1 MSDTRAGF
9 YCIAFRKTEYGVLSD
24 MKKNLLIGQS
34 GGPTVAINATLS
46 GIIKG
51 CRELYSDAVFYGARN
66 GVKGILAGNLVR
78 LNEQISDNSQ
88 AYALETTPA
97 AALGSCRMKLPADLS
112 DPVYDKIFE
121 IFDFYDIGAF
131 FYIGGNDSMDT
142 VEKLSRKAAEKND
155 PIRIIGVPKTID
167 NDLPFTDHTPG
178 FGSAAKYVATT
189 VQEIACDCAVYPEP
203 SVTIVEIM
211 GRDAGWLTA
220 SAGIPRL
227 FGEDCADLIYLPEVD
242 FYSDRFIEDIR
253 RKFKEKQN
261 LVVAVSEGIHS
272 PDGSLYGADPSG
284 KKDVF
289 GHTMLSGAAR
299 RLCELVKAEIGCKS
313 RSVELNIPQRC
324 ASHCLSATDISES
337 VSLGR
342 AAVKAA
348 YEGKTGLMITYVRR
362 PGERYVI
369 DFGSVPVGQ
378 AANKT
383 KYVPIEHIL
392 PNGCDVSDELLKE
405 LAPLIVGEIDAPRR
419 AGLPYHFKIK

>member
-1 MSDTRAGF
+1 MD
-9 YCIAFRKTEYGVLSD
+9 
-24 MKKNLLIGQS
+24 KNILIGQS

-51 CRELYSDAVFYGARN
+51 CRELYPDSVIYGARN
-66 GVKGILAGNLVR
+66 GVKGILADNLVR
-78 LNEQISDNSQ
+78 LNEQVATQSQ

-97 AALGSCRMKLPADLS
+97 AALGSCRMKLPADLN
-112 DPVYDKIFE
+112 DPVYDVIFGSFE
-121 IFDFYDIGAF
+121 RYGIGAF

-142 VEKLSRKAAEKND
+142 VDKLSRIAARDGK

-220 SAGIPRL
+220 AAGIPRL
-227 FGEDCADLIYLPEVD
+227 IGEDCADLIYLPEVD
-242 FYSDRFIEDIR
+242 FDRDRFLEDLR
-253 RKFKEKQN
+253 RKLKEKTN

-272 PDGSLYGADPSG
+272 ADGTLIGADPSG
-284 KKDVF
+284 KPDAF
-289 GHTMLSGAAR
+289 GHTMLSGAAYALR
-299 RLCELVKAEIGCKS
+299 ELVKREIGCKC

-337 VSLGR
+337 VCLGR

-362 PGERYVI
+362 PGSLYAL
-369 DFGSVPVGQ
+369 DYGTVPVSET
-378 AANKT
+378 ANKT
-383 KYVPIEHIL
+383 KYVPVKHIV
-392 PNGCDVSDELLKE
+392 PGGCDVTDELLKE

-419 AGLPYHFKIK
+419 SGLPYHFKIK

>member
-1 MSDTRAGF
+1 MS
-9 YCIAFRKTEYGVLSD
+9 
-24 MKKNLLIGQS
+24 KNILIGQS

-51 CRELYSDAVFYGARN
+51 CRELYPDAIYYGARN
-66 GVKGILAGNLVR
+66 GVKGILGENLVC
-78 LNEQISDNSQ
+78 LNEQISTNSQ

-97 AALGSCRMKLPADLS
+97 AALGSCRMKLPMDLKDS
-112 DPVYDKIFE
+112 VYNTIFST
-121 IFDFYDIGAF
+121 FKKYNIGAF

-142 VEKLSRKAAEKND
+142 VEKLSRKAAELGSD
-155 PIRIIGVPKTID
+155 IRIIGVPKTID

-203 SVTIVEIM
+203 SVTVVEIM

-220 SAGIPRL
+220 AAGIPRL

-242 FYSDRFIEDIR
+242 FDPKQFLSDVRNAL
-253 RKFKEKQN
+253 KKKTN
-261 LVVAVSEGIHS
+261 LVIAVSEGIHTA
-272 PDGSLYGADPSG
+272 DGTLFGADPSG
-284 KKDVF
+284 QKDAF
-289 GHTMLSGAAR
+289 GHTMLSGAAS
-299 RLCELVKAEIGCKS
+299 RLSQLVKGEIGCKS
-313 RSVELNIPQRC
+313 RSVELNVPQRC

-337 VSLGR
+337 VCLGR

-348 YEGKTGLMITYVRR
+348 YEGKTGLMITYIRK
-362 PGERYVI
+362 PGNLYAV
-369 DFGSVPVGQ
+369 DFGAVPVKDT
-378 AANKT
+378 ANKT
-383 KYVPIEHIL
+383 KYVPLTQIT
-392 PNGCDVSDELLKE
+392 PNKSNVTDDLLRE

>member
-1 MSDTRAGF
+1 
-9 YCIAFRKTEYGVLSD
+9 
-24 MKKNLLIGQS
+24 MKKNILVGQS

-51 CRELYSDAVFYGARN
+51 CRELFPDAVYYGARN
-66 GVKGILAGNLVR
+66 GIKGILGENLVC
-78 LNEQISDNSQ
+78 LNQQVSTNSQ

-97 AALGSCRMKLPADLS
+97 AALGSCRMKLPKDLS
-112 DPVYDKIFE
+112 DSVYDTIFTTFE
-121 IFDFYDIGAF
+121 KYGIGVF

-142 VEKLSRKAAEKND
+142 VEKLSRRAAKIGSD
-155 PIRIIGVPKTID
+155 IRIIGVPKTID
-167 NDLPFTDHTPG
+167 NDLPYTDHTPG

-203 SVTIVEIM
+203 SVTVVEIM

-220 SAGIPRL
+220 AAGIPRL
-227 FGEDCADLIYLPEVD
+227 FKEDCADLIYLPEVD
-242 FYSDRFIEDIR
+242 FDSSRFLQDVR
-253 RKFKEKQN
+253 RKLKEKTN
-261 LVVAVSEGIHS
+261 LVVAVSEGIHTAN
-272 PDGSLYGADPSG
+272 GTLYGADPSG
-284 KKDVF
+284 KKDAF
-289 GHTMLSGAAR
+289 GHTTLSGAAR
-299 RLCELVKAEIGCKS
+299 RLSELVKTEIGCKS

-348 YEGKTGLMITYVRR
+348 YEGKTGLMITYIRK
-362 PGERYVI
+362 PGTFYAVE
-369 DFGSVPVGQ
+369 FGSVPVKDT
-378 AANKT
+378 ANKT
-383 KYVPIEHIL
+383 KYVPLKYIL
-392 PNGCDVSDELLKE
+392 PNGCDVTDELLKE

>member
-1 MSDTRAGF
+1 
-9 YCIAFRKTEYGVLSD
+9 
-24 MKKNLLIGQS
+24 MKQNILMGQS

-51 CRELYSDAVFYGARN
+51 CRELYPDAVYYGARN
-66 GVKGILAGNLVR
+66 GVKGLLGENFIL
-78 LNEQISDNSQ
+78 LNEQVATNSQ

-97 AALGSCRMKLPADLS
+97 AALGSCRMKLPKDLS
-112 DPVYDKIFE
+112 DSVYDTIFS
-121 IFDFYDIGAF
+121 IFQKYGIGIF

-142 VEKLSRKAAEKND
+142 VEKLSRKAAQIGSD
-155 PIRIIGVPKTID
+155 VRIIGVPKTID

-189 VQEIACDCAVYPEP
+189 IQEIACDCAVYPEP

-220 SAGIPRL
+220 AAGIPRL

-242 FYSDRFIEDIR
+242 FDGEQFLEDIR
-253 RKFKEKQN
+253 RKFKEKTN
-261 LVVAVSEGIHS
+261 LVVAVSEGIHTAN
-272 PDGSLYGADPSG
+272 GTLYGADPSG
-284 KKDVF
+284 KKDAF
-289 GHTMLSGAAR
+289 GHTNLSGAAR
-299 RLCELVKAEIGCKS
+299 RLSDLVKERIGCKS

-337 VSLGR
+337 VRLGR

-348 YEGKTGLMITYVRR
+348 YEGKTGLMITYVRK
-362 PGERYVI
+362 PGNIYAV
-369 DFGSVPVGQ
+369 DFGSVPVKDT
-378 AANKT
+378 ANKT
-383 KYVPIEHIL
+383 KYVPLDMICD
-392 PNGCDVSDELLKE
+392 NKCDVKDELLKE

-419 AGLPYHFKIK
+419 AGLPYHFKLK

>member
-1 MSDTRAGF
+1 M
-9 YCIAFRKTEYGVLSD
+9 
-24 MKKNLLIGQS
+24 KNLLIGQS

-51 CRELYSDAVFYGARN
+51 CRELYPDAVIYGARN
-66 GVKGILAGNLVR
+66 GVKGILGENFVC
-78 LNEQISDNSQ
+78 LNEQVQTNSQ

-97 AALGSCRMKLPADLS
+97 AALGSCRMKLPANLS
-112 DPVYDKIFE
+112 ESIYDNIFST
-121 IFDFYDIGAF
+121 FKRYNIGAF

-142 VEKLSRKAAEKND
+142 VEKLSRKAEEMGN

-189 VQEIACDCAVYPEP
+189 IQEIACDCAVYPEP

-227 FGEDCADLIYLPEVD
+227 FGEDCADLIYLPEVN
-242 FYSDRFIEDIR
+242 FSSDAFLDDIR
-253 RKFKEKQN
+253 RKFKEKNN
-261 LVVAVSEGIHS
+261 LVVAVSEGIH
-272 PDGSLYGADPSG
+272 DEKGTLYGADPSG
-284 KKDVF
+284 SKDVF
-289 GHTMLSGAAR
+289 GHTMLSGAAS
-299 RLCELVKAEIGCKS
+299 RLSELVKRTIGCKS

-362 PGERYVI
+362 PGKQYAI
-369 DFGSVPVGQ
+369 DFGSVPVAQ
-378 AANKT
+378 TANKT
-383 KYVPIEHIL
+383 KYVPKEHIL
-392 PNGCDVSDELLKE
+392 PGGCDVSDDLLRE

>member
-1 MSDTRAGF
+1 
-9 YCIAFRKTEYGVLSD
+9 
-24 MKKNLLIGQS
+24 MKKNILVGQS

-51 CRELYSDAVFYGARN
+51 CRELFPDAIYYGARN
-66 GVKGILAGNLVR
+66 GVKGILGENFIC
-78 LNEQISDNSQ
+78 LNEQVSTNSQ

-97 AALGSCRMKLPADLS
+97 AALGSCRMKLPKDLS
-112 DPVYDKIFE
+112 DSIYDTIFST
-121 IFDFYDIGAF
+121 FDKYGIGVF

-142 VEKLSRKAAEKND
+142 VEKLSRKAKEIGSD
-155 PIRIIGVPKTID
+155 IRIIGVPKTID

-203 SVTIVEIM
+203 SVTVVEIM

-220 SAGIPRL
+220 AAGIPRL

-242 FYSDRFIEDIR
+242 FDSSRFLQDIR
-253 RKFKEKQN
+253 RKFKEKTN
-261 LVVAVSEGIHS
+261 LVVAVSEGIHTS
-272 PDGSLYGADPSG
+272 DGTLYGADPSD
-284 KKDVF
+284 KRDAF
-289 GHTMLSGAAR
+289 GHTILSGAAR
-299 RLCELVKAEIGCKS
+299 RLSELVKAQIGCKS

-342 AAVKAA
+342 AAVKSA
-348 YEGKTGLMITYVRR
+348 YEGNTGLMITYVRK
-362 PGERYVI
+362 PGSIYSIE
-369 DFGSVPVGQ
+369 FGSVPVKDT
-378 AANKT
+378 ANKT
-383 KYVPIEHIL
+383 KYVPLDQIA
-392 PNGCDVSDELLKE
+392 PNGCDVKDELLRQ

-419 AGLPYHFKIK
+419 AGLPYHFKLK

>member
-1 MSDTRAGF
+1 
-9 YCIAFRKTEYGVLSD
+9 
-24 MKKNLLIGQS
+24 MKNIVIGQS

-51 CRELYSDAVFYGARN
+51 CRELYPDAIYYGARN
-66 GVKGILAGNLVR
+66 GVKGILGENLVC
-78 LNEQISDNSQ
+78 LNEQIATNSQ

-97 AALGSCRMKLPADLS
+97 AALGSCRMKLPVDLKDS
-112 DPVYDKIFE
+112 VYDTIFST
-121 IFDFYDIGAF
+121 FKKYDIGAF

-142 VEKLSRKAAEKND
+142 VEKLSRKATELGSD
-155 PIRIIGVPKTID
+155 IRIIGVPKTID

-189 VQEIACDCAVYPEP
+189 LQEIACDCAVYPEP

-220 SAGIPRL
+220 AAGIPRL

-242 FYSDRFIEDIR
+242 FHDDRFLQDIR
-253 RKFKEKQN
+253 RELKKKTN
-261 LVVAVSEGIHS
+261 LVVAVSEGIHA
-272 PDGSLYGADPSG
+272 PDGTLYGADPSG

-299 RLCELVKAEIGCKS
+299 RLSELVKAEIGCKS
-313 RSVELNIPQRC
+313 RSVELNVPQRC

-348 YEGKTGLMITYVRR
+348 YEGKTGRMITYIRK
-362 PGERYVI
+362 PGSLYAVE
-369 DFGSVPVGQ
+369 FGSVPVK
-378 AANKT
+378 ATANKT
-383 KYVPIEHIL
+383 KYVPRSQIT
-392 PNGCDVSDELLKE
+392 PDGCNVTDDLLQE

>member
-1 MSDTRAGF
+1 M
-9 YCIAFRKTEYGVLSD
+9 
-24 MKKNLLIGQS
+24 GQS

-51 CRELYSDAVFYGARN
+51 CRELYPDSVFYGARN
-66 GVKGILAGNLVR
+66 GVKGILAENLIR
-78 LNEQISDNSQ
+78 LNEQISTNSQ

-97 AALGSCRMKLPADLS
+97 AALGSCRMKLPSDLN
-112 DPVYDKIFE
+112 DPMYDLIFE
-121 IFDFYDIGAF
+121 VFDRYQIGAF

-142 VEKLSRKAAEKND
+142 VEKLSRKAAERND

-189 VQEIACDCAVYPEP
+189 IQEIACDCAVYPEP

-220 SAGIPRL
+220 AAGIPRL
-227 FGEDCADLIYLPEVD
+227 FGEDCADLIYLPEVNFVPGD
-242 FYSDRFIEDIR
+242 FLEAVRE
-253 RKFKEKQN
+253 KFKEKTN
-261 LVVAVSEGIHS
+261 LVVAVSEGIHDA
-272 PDGSLYGADPSG
+272 DGTLFGADPSG

-299 RLCELVKAEIGCKS
+299 RLCDLVKSEIGCKS

-362 PGERYVI
+362 AGERYAV
-369 DFGSVPVGQ
+369 DFGSVPVSQ
-378 AANKT
+378 TANQT
-383 KYVPIEHIL
+383 KYVPLEYIT
-392 PNGCDVSDELLKE
+392 PDGCNVTDALLRE

>member
-1 MSDTRAGF
+1 
-9 YCIAFRKTEYGVLSD
+9 
-24 MKKNLLIGQS
+24 MKNIVIGQS

-51 CRELYSDAVFYGARN
+51 CRELYPDAIYYGARN
-66 GVKGILAGNLVR
+66 GVKGILGENLVC
-78 LNEQISDNSQ
+78 LNEQIATNSQ

-97 AALGSCRMKLPADLS
+97 AALGSCRMKLPKDLKDS
-112 DPVYDKIFE
+112 VYDTIFST
-121 IFDFYDIGAF
+121 FKKYDIGAF

-142 VEKLSRKAAEKND
+142 VEKLSRKAAELGSD
-155 PIRIIGVPKTID
+155 IRIIGVPKTID

-189 VQEIACDCAVYPEP
+189 LQEIACDCAVYPEP

-220 SAGIPRL
+220 AAGIPRL

-242 FYSDRFIEDIR
+242 FYADRFLNDIR
-253 RKFKEKQN
+253 NALKKKTN
-261 LVVAVSEGIHS
+261 LVVAVSEGIHA
-272 PDGSLYGADPSG
+272 PDGTLYGADPSG

-299 RLCELVKAEIGCKS
+299 RLSELVKAEIGCKS
-313 RSVELNIPQRC
+313 RSVELNVPQRC

-337 VSLGR
+337 VCLGR

-348 YEGKTGLMITYVRR
+348 YEGKTGRMITYIRK
-362 PGERYVI
+362 PGKLYAV
-369 DFGSVPVGQ
+369 DFGSVPVQ
-378 AANKT
+378 ETANKT
-383 KYVPIEHIL
+383 KYVPLSQITSD
-392 PNGCDVSDELLKE
+392 GCNVTDDLLRE

>member
-1 MSDTRAGF
+1 
-9 YCIAFRKTEYGVLSD
+9 
-24 MKKNLLIGQS
+24 MKRTNILMGQS

-51 CRELYSDAVFYGARN
+51 CRELFPDAILYGARN
-66 GVKGILAGNLVR
+66 GVKGILADNLVR
-78 LNEQISDNSQ
+78 LNEQVSTNSQ
-88 AYALETTPA
+88 AYALETTPS
-97 AALGSCRMKLPADLS
+97 AALGSCRLKLPADLS
-112 DPVYDKIFE
+112 DPMYDQ
-121 IFDFYDIGAF
+121 IFDAFHRYEIGAF

-142 VEKLSRKAAEKND
+142 VEKLSRKALEIND
-155 PIRIIGVPKTID
+155 PIRVIGVPKTID

-189 VQEIACDCAVYPEP
+189 IQEIACDCAVYPEP

-242 FYSDRFIEDIR
+242 FSVEQFFADVR
-253 RKFKEKQN
+253 RKLKEKNN
-261 LVVAVSEGIHS
+261 LVVAVSEGIHTA
-272 PDGSLYGADPSG
+272 DGTLFGADPSG
-284 KKDVF
+284 AKDVF

-313 RSVELNIPQRC
+313 RSVELNVPQRC

-348 YEGKTGLMITYVRR
+348 YEGKTGLMITYVRCE
-362 PGERYVI
+362 GEPYRVE
-369 DFGSVPVGQ
+369 FGSVPVKDT
-378 AANKT
+378 ANKT
-383 KYVPIEHIL
+383 KYVPLHHIT
-392 PNGCDVSDELLKE
+392 PDGCNVTDELLRE

>member
-1 MSDTRAGF
+1 
-9 YCIAFRKTEYGVLSD
+9 
-24 MKKNLLIGQS
+24 MKNIVIGQS

-51 CRELYSDAVFYGARN
+51 CRELYPDSVIYGARN
-66 GVKGILAGNLVR
+66 GIKGILGENFVC
-78 LNEQISDNSQ
+78 LNEQVQTYSQ
-88 AYALETTPA
+88 SYALETTPA
-97 AALGSCRMKLPADLS
+97 AALGSCRMKLPANLS
-112 DPVYDKIFE
+112 DSVYDHIFATFYRYKIE
-121 IFDFYDIGAF
+121 AF

-142 VEKLSRKAAEKND
+142 VEKLSRKAAELKH

-189 VQEIACDCAVYPEP
+189 IQEIACDCAVYPEP

-220 SAGIPRL
+220 AAGIPRL
-227 FGEDCADLIYLPEVD
+227 FGEDCADLIYLPEVNFD
-242 FYSDRFIEDIR
+242 SDRFLEDVR
-253 RKFKEKQN
+253 RKFKEKTN
-261 LVVAVSEGIHS
+261 LVVAVSEGIH
-272 PDGSLYGADPSG
+272 DAKGTLYGADPSG
-284 KKDVF
+284 EKDVF

-299 RLCELVKAEIGCKS
+299 RLCQLVKAEIGCKS
-313 RSVELNIPQRC
+313 RSVELNVPQRC

-362 PGERYVI
+362 PGKQYAI
-369 DFGSVPVGQ
+369 DFGSVPVSQ
-378 AANKT
+378 TANKT
-383 KYVPIEHIL
+383 KYVPVEHIL
-392 PNGCDVSDELLKE
+392 PGGCDVSDDLLRE